1 MGLIDHNAGSALMP
15 ALENVGAR
23 ARPPRPPLFVA
34 EFESDIRQLY
44 LRMMDEPVPPRLI
57 GILRAGLTGPKS

>member
-1 MGLIDHNAGSALMP
+1 MGLIDQSGGSALMP
-15 ALENVGAR
+15 ALESVGAR
-23 ARPPRPPLFVA
+23 ARPPRFVS

>member
-1 MGLIDHNAGSALMP
+1 MGLIDHNSGLALMP
-15 ALENVGAR
+15 ALEKVGAPT
-23 ARPPRPPLFVA
+23 RPPRFVS

>member
-15 ALENVGAR
+15 TLGDVGAR
-23 ARPPRPPLFVA
+23 ARPPRFVS
-34 EFESDIRQLY
+34 ELEGEIRQLY
-44 LRMMDEPVPPRLI
+44 LRMMDEPVPARMI

>member
-15 ALENVGAR
+15 AVKNVSAR
-23 ARPPRPPLFVA
+23 ARPPRFVS
-34 EFESDIRQLY
+34 EFETDIRQLY

-57 GILRAGLTGPKS
+57 GILRASLTGSKP

>member
-1 MGLIDHNAGSALMP
+1 MGLIDQSAGSALMP
-15 ALENVGAR
+15 AFENVGAQ
-23 ARPPRPPLFVA
+23 ARRPRFVS

>member
-1 MGLIDHNAGSALMP
+1 MGLMDHNGASALMP

-23 ARPPRPPLFVA
+23 ARPPRFVS

>member
-1 MGLIDHNAGSALMP
+1 MGLMDHNGGPALMP

-23 ARPPRPPLFVA
+23 ARPPRFVS

-44 LRMMDEPVPPRLI
+44 VRMMDEPVPPRLI
-57 GILRAGLTGPKS
+57 GILRAGLTGSKS

>member
-15 ALENVGAR
+15 AVKNVGAR
-23 ARPPRPPLFVA
+23 ARPPRFVA
-34 EFESDIRQLY
+34 EFERDIRQLY
-44 LRMMDEPVPPRLI
+44 LRMMDEPVPARMI

>member
-1 MGLIDHNAGSALMP
+1 MGLIDHNGGLAVMP
-15 ALENVGAR
+15 ALEEVRSR
-23 ARPPRPPLFVA
+23 AGPSRLVS

-57 GILRAGLTGPKS
+57 GILRAGLTGSKS

>member
-1 MGLIDHNAGSALMP
+1 MGLIDHNNGSALMP

-23 ARPPRPPLFVA
+23 ARPSRFVS

-44 LRMMDEPVPPRLI
+44 LRMMDEPVPPRMI
-57 GILRAGLTGPKS
+57 GILRAGLTGPRS

>member
-1 MGLIDHNAGSALMP
+1 MGLMDDNGGSALMP

-23 ARPPRPPLFVA
+23 ARPPRFVS

>member
-1 MGLIDHNAGSALMP
+1 MGPIDQNAASALMP
-15 ALENVGAR
+15 TVENVRLR
-23 ARPPRPPLFVA
+23 ARPPRFVS

-57 GILRAGLTGPKS
+57 GILRAGLTGPKL

>member
-1 MGLIDHNAGSALMP
+1 MGLIDHNSGLAVMP

-23 ARPPRPPLFVA
+23 TRPPRFVS
-34 EFESDIRQLY
+34 EFETDIRQLY

>member
-1 MGLIDHNAGSALMP
+1 MELIDHDGGSALVP
-15 ALENVGAR
+15 TLQTAGAR
-23 ARPPRPPLFVA
+23 ARPPRFVS

-57 GILRAGLTGPKS
+57 GILRAGMAGPKP

>member
-1 MGLIDHNAGSALMP
+1 MGLIDQSAGSALMP

-23 ARPPRPPLFVA
+23 ARRLRFVS

-44 LRMMDEPVPPRLI
+44 LRMMDEPVPPRMI

>member
-1 MGLIDHNAGSALMP
+1 MGLIDHNSGSAVMP

-23 ARPPRPPLFVA
+23 ARPPRFVS

-44 LRMMDEPVPPRLI
+44 LRMMDEPIPPRMI
-57 GILRAGLTGPKS
+57 GILRAGLTGPKP